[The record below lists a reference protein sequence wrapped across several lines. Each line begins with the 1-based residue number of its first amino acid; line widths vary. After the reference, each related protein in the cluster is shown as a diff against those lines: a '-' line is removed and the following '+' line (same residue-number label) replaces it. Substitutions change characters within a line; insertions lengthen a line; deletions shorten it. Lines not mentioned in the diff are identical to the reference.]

1 MAEIVNSIVDAIGQT
16 PLVRLNRLD
25 AGLPGNVAVKLEF
38 YNPAG
43 SVKDRI
49 GRAIIDAA
57 EEAGALKPGGTIVE
71 GTSGNTG
78 IALAM
83 VGAARGYNVVLT
95 MPETMSAERRV
106 LLRAYGAKIV
116 LTPGT
121 DGMRGAVEKAQ
132 EIVATTD
139 NAILASQ
146 FSNEANPAIHYKT
159 TGPEIWDATDG
170 KIDIFVSGIG
180 TGGTISGAGKYL
192 KEKNPNLQI
201 VAVEPQDS
209 PLLSE
214 GRVGPHKIQ
223 GLGAN
228 FVPDTLDRE
237 IYDSVI
243 AVSGEEAIRTSRA
256 LATQEGILG
265 GISSGA
271 AVYAALEEAK
281 KSENKDK
288 LIVAV
293 VPDFGE
299 RYISTLYLYGTLRRY
314 PWLTFLKKQR
324 PTLPFATVLWGV
336 SSAQRRI
343 GNFSI
348 LL

>member
-1 MAEIVNSIVDAIGQT
+1 MAQIVNSIVDAIGQT
-16 PLVRLNRLD
+16 PLVRLNRLSE
-25 AGLPGNVAVKLEF
+25 GLPGNIAVKLEF

-83 VGAARGYNVVLT
+83 VGAARGYNVILT

-121 DGMRGAVEKAQ
+121 DGMKGAVEKAK
-132 EIVATTD
+132 EIVESTD
-139 NAILASQ
+139 NAVLASQ

-180 TGGTISGAGKYL
+180 TGGTNSGAGKYL
-192 KEKNPNLQI
+192 KEKNPNLKV

-228 FVPDTLDRE
+228 FVPDTLNRD
-237 IYDSVI
+237 IYDAVI
-243 AVSGEEAIRTSRA
+243 AVSGEDAIRTSRA
-256 LATQEGILG
+256 LATEEGILG

-271 AVYAALEEAK
+271 AVYAAVEEAK

-299 RYISTLYLYGTLRRY
+299 RYISTVLYEDIRG
-314 PWLTFLKKQR
+314 
-324 PTLPFATVLWGV
+324 
-336 SSAQRRI
+336 
-343 GNFSI
+343 
-348 LL
+348 

>member
-25 AGLPGNVAVKLEF
+25 AGLPGNIAVKLEF

-132 EIVATTD
+132 EIVAATE

-192 KEKNPNLQI
+192 KEKNPDLQI

-243 AVSGEEAIRTSRA
+243 AVSGEDAIRTSRA

-299 RYISTLYLYGTLRRY
+299 RYISTVLYEDIRG
-314 PWLTFLKKQR
+314 
-324 PTLPFATVLWGV
+324 
-336 SSAQRRI
+336 
-343 GNFSI
+343 
-348 LL
+348 

>member
-83 VGAARGYNVVLT
+83 VGAARGYNVILT

-170 KIDIFVSGIG
+170 KIDTFVSGIG

-256 LATQEGILG
+256 LASQEGILG

-299 RYISTLYLYGTLRRY
+299 RYISTVLYEDIRG
-314 PWLTFLKKQR
+314 
-324 PTLPFATVLWGV
+324 
-336 SSAQRRI
+336 
-343 GNFSI
+343 
-348 LL
+348 

>member
-1 MAEIVNSIVDAIGQT
+1 MAKILNSIVEATGQT
-16 PLVRLNRLD
+16 PLIKLNRLD
-25 AGLPGNVAVKLEF
+25 EGLPGNVAVKLEF

-57 EEAGALKPGGTIVE
+57 EKSGALKPGGTIVE

-83 VGAARGYNVVLT
+83 VGAARGYRVILT

-106 LLRAYGAKIV
+106 LLRAYGAQIV

-121 DGMRGAVEKAQ
+121 EGMRGAVEKAK
-132 EIVATTD
+132 EIVASTE

-146 FSNEANPAIHYKT
+146 FSNEANPAIHYNT
-159 TGPEIWDATDG
+159 TGPEIWEATDG
-170 KIDIFVSGIG
+170 KVDIFVAGIG
-180 TGGTISGAGKYL
+180 TGGTISGTGKYL
-192 KEKNPNLQI
+192 KEQNPDVKV
-201 VAVEPQDS
+201 VAVEPKDS

-228 FVPDTLDRE
+228 FVPDTLDRG
-237 IYDSVI
+237 IYDSVTP
-243 AVSGEEAIRTSRA
+243 VSAEDAMRTSRL

-271 AVYAALEEAK
+271 AVWAALEEAK

-288 LIVAV
+288 LIVAI

-299 RYISTLYLYGTLRRY
+299 RYISTALYEDIRG
-314 PWLTFLKKQR
+314 
-324 PTLPFATVLWGV
+324 
-336 SSAQRRI
+336 
-343 GNFSI
+343 
-348 LL
+348 

>member
-1 MAEIVNSIVDAIGQT
+1 MAQIVNSIVDAIGQT
-16 PLVRLNRLD
+16 PLVRLNRLSE
-25 AGLPGNVAVKLEF
+25 GLPGNIAVKLEF

-57 EEAGALKPGGTIVE
+57 EEAGALKPGGTVVE

-83 VGAARGYNVVLT
+83 VGAARGYNVILT

-121 DGMRGAVEKAQ
+121 DGMKGAVEKAK
-132 EIVATTD
+132 EIVESTD
-139 NAILASQ
+139 NAVLASQ

-192 KEKNPNLQI
+192 KEKNPNLKV

-228 FVPDTLDRE
+228 FVPDTLNRD
-237 IYDSVI
+237 IYDAVI
-243 AVSGEEAIRTSRA
+243 AVSGEDAIRTSRA
-256 LATQEGILG
+256 LATEEGILG

-271 AVYAALEEAK
+271 AVYAAVEEAK

-299 RYISTLYLYGTLRRY
+299 RYISTVLYEDIRG
-314 PWLTFLKKQR
+314 
-324 PTLPFATVLWGV
+324 
-336 SSAQRRI
+336 
-343 GNFSI
+343 
-348 LL
+348 

>member
-1 MAEIVNSIVDAIGQT
+1 MAQIVNSIVDAIGQT
-16 PLVRLNRLD
+16 PLVRLNRLSE
-25 AGLPGNVAVKLEF
+25 GLPGNIAVKLEF

-83 VGAARGYNVVLT
+83 VGAARGYNVILT

-121 DGMRGAVEKAQ
+121 DGMKGAVEKAK
-132 EIVATTD
+132 EIVEGTD
-139 NAILASQ
+139 NAVLASQ

-192 KEKNPNLQI
+192 KEKNPNLKI

-228 FVPDTLDRE
+228 FVPDTLNRD
-237 IYDSVI
+237 IYDAVI

-256 LATQEGILG
+256 LATEEGILG

-271 AVYAALEEAK
+271 AVYAAVEEAK
-281 KSENKDK
+281 KS
-288 LIVAV
+288 
-293 VPDFGE
+293 
-299 RYISTLYLYGTLRRY
+299 
-314 PWLTFLKKQR
+314 
-324 PTLPFATVLWGV
+324 
-336 SSAQRRI
+336 
-343 GNFSI
+343 
-348 LL
+348 

>member
-1 MAEIVNSIVDAIGQT
+1 MAQIVNSIVDAIGQT
-16 PLVRLNRLD
+16 PLVRLNRLSE
-25 AGLPGNVAVKLEF
+25 GLPGNIAVKLEF

-57 EEAGALKPGGTIVE
+57 EEAGALKPGGTVVE

-83 VGAARGYNVVLT
+83 VGAARGYNVILT

-121 DGMRGAVEKAQ
+121 DGMKGAVEKAK
-132 EIVATTD
+132 EIVESTD
-139 NAILASQ
+139 NAVLASQ

-192 KEKNPNLQI
+192 KEKNPNLKI

-228 FVPDTLDRE
+228 FVPDTLNRD
-237 IYDSVI
+237 IYDAVI

-256 LATQEGILG
+256 LATEEGILG

-271 AVYAALEEAK
+271 AVYAAVEEAK

-299 RYISTLYLYGTLRRY
+299 RYISTVLYEDIRG
-314 PWLTFLKKQR
+314 
-324 PTLPFATVLWGV
+324 
-336 SSAQRRI
+336 
-343 GNFSI
+343 
-348 LL
+348 

>member
-25 AGLPGNVAVKLEF
+25 ACLPGNVAVKLEF

-83 VGAARGYNVVLT
+83 VGAARGYNVILT

-180 TGGTISGAGKYL
+180 TGGTISGAGMYL

-299 RYISTLYLYGTLRRY
+299 RYISTVLYEDIRG
-314 PWLTFLKKQR
+314 
-324 PTLPFATVLWGV
+324 
-336 SSAQRRI
+336 
-343 GNFSI
+343 
-348 LL
+348 